1 MIVTLGAAAPQASL
15 VDHLR
20 RLGCT
25 VTRVDAGTFD
35 VCIAYPDTVDDEAA
49 AADRV
54 VPGLGGP
61 APTPG
66 AGGHDAAGCLA
77 Q

>member
-25 VTRVDAGTFD
+25 VTRVDAGAFD
-35 VCIAYPDTVDDEAA
+35 VCIAYPDTVDDESAA
-49 AADRV
+49 ATEWCRV
-54 VPGLGGP
+54 W
-61 APTPG
+61 AARHDTPVRV
-66 AGGHDAAGCLA
+66 DTTLLAA
-77 Q
+77 